1 MAPFPLG
8 KDPVVRFSNFADSA
22 LEFKLIVWVDN
33 FMNQWRV
40 AHELRKEL
48 SKRFAKEGIEIPFPQ
63 RTIYIKEMP
72 KQT

>member
-1 MAPFPLG
+1 LG